1 VQPQYPGQAQ
11 AYPGQVPYST
21 APPPT
26 DAKAIISLILG
37 IVSIAFCLNIFS
49 GIPAVILGHISL
61 SSIRK
66 STGRLKGSGL
76 ATAGLVLGYIG
87 IAFGLLYIAFLIPGP
102 MHQRIQANSTEAAS
116 NIRTINS
123 AQHTYS
129 ISYPAKGYAADLA
142 ALGPG
147 PGGKCDGA
155 EFPAEHACLLDNV
168 LGNASCTAGVWCTK
182 GAYRFSMS
190 ASCEGEGP
198 CKDYVVV
205 ATPIRAGPISQSI
218 CATSD
223 STLRVQRGERL
234 SSPITAEECQSWT
247 ETM

>member
-1 VQPQYPGQAQ
+1 
-11 AYPGQVPYST
+11 VPYPA

-26 DAKAIISLILG
+26 DAKAIVSLILG
-37 IVSIAFCLNIFS
+37 IMSIAFCLTIFS

-66 STGRLKGSGL
+66 SMGRLKGNGL

-87 IAFGLLYIAFLIPGP
+87 IVFGLLYIAVLIPNLTRQS
-102 MHQRIQANSTEAAS
+102 MQSNAAEAAS
-116 NIRTINS
+116 SVRTISS

-129 ISYPAKGYAADLA
+129 LSYPAKGYAADLA

-147 PGGKCDGA
+147 PGGKCSGA

-190 ASCEGEGP
+190 ANCEAEGP

-205 ATPIRAGPISQSI
+205 ATPISARPISRSI

-223 STLRVQRGERL
+223 STLRVKRGEPL
-234 SSPITAEECQSWT
+234 SSPITVEECQSWT